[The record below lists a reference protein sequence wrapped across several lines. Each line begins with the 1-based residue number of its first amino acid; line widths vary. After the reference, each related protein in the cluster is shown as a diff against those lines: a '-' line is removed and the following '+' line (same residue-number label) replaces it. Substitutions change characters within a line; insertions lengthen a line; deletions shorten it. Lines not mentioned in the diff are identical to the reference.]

1 MKYEKNYF
9 NVLILTVF
17 ISFALL
23 SCNSNEFSNSNKS
36 EVTNEL
42 SELNKNDKDYIPEIR
57 FLKDEKENLAFLLN
71 KTDRGFL
78 KMFVFQTE
86 NIEKLNS
93 LKNCHECSIEFLD
106 ESLFLKQN
114 KKIKVVYTVNEIV
127 YKKYV
132 EKLGTNH
139 VFLGFGISEHRGLFS
154 IKKSKEKSV
163 RFIDDVL
170 INSNLSDELTLTAY
184 YNKVDGSGPG
194 NPNNDDCSSGGEG
207 ATSCSIDEDAVVAE
221 NGCSVTCGPGYY
233 ACCKASTVR
242 CVCVAI

>member
-1 MKYEKNYF
+1 MKSEKNYF
-9 NVLILTVF
+9 NVFILIVF
-17 ISFALL
+17 ISFTLL
-23 SCNSNEFSNSNKS
+23 SCNSNESSNSNKS

-42 SELNKNDKDYIPEIR
+42 SELNKNGEDYIPGIR

-93 LKNCHECSIEFLD
+93 LKNCHECSIEYLD

-114 KKIKVVYTVNEIV
+114 KEIKEVYTVNEAV

-132 EKLGTNH
+132 EDLGNKH
-139 VFLGFGISEHRGLFS
+139 VFLGFGISEHRGVFS
-154 IKKSKEKSV
+154 VKKSEEKPV

-184 YNKVDGSGPG
+184 YNKVDG
-194 NPNNDDCSSGGEG
+194 
-207 ATSCSIDEDAVVAE
+207 
-221 NGCSVTCGPGYY
+221 
-233 ACCKASTVR
+233 
-242 CVCVAI
+242 